1 MALEYAKKG
10 KVNIYMRYYFK
21 HIINYF
27 NIKLYRNDTSM
38 TPTNDN
44 LFKKCNR
51 KMLSKDKSEIFH
63 TITEK
68 CMFLCKITRP
78 EIQPTIEILCI
89 IAKNKN
95 ERDTKKLIRM
105 MKYFNVIKKMVLTL
119 SYDNTTIIKW
129 YTNGAFC
136 SAPKF

>member
-44 LFKKCNR
+44 LSKKYNR
-51 KMLSKDKSEIFH
+51 NMLSKDKPEIFH

-68 CMFLCKITRP
+68 CVFY
-78 EIQPTIEILCI
+78 
-89 IAKNKN
+89 AKELDQKSNLQLK
-95 ERDTKKLIRM
+95 
-105 MKYFNVIKKMVLTL
+105 
-119 SYDNTTIIKW
+119 SC
-129 YTNGAFC
+129 A
-136 SAPKF
+136 